1 MQAASMVFRTAH
13 WPVPRKLL
21 NLVPFKVSRNYESKL
36 ISCKASKCSEYLQ
49 KKPPAAAPTHTSMIP
64 IDFAAGSG
72 QRQRGHSRRRARR
85 LPQLRRGEPRA
96 LVALFGARADGRHE

>member
-36 ISCKASKCSEYLQ
+36 ISCKASK
-49 KKPPAAAPTHTSMIP
+49 
-64 IDFAAGSG
+64 
-72 QRQRGHSRRRARR
+72 
-85 LPQLRRGEPRA
+85 
-96 LVALFGARADGRHE
+96 